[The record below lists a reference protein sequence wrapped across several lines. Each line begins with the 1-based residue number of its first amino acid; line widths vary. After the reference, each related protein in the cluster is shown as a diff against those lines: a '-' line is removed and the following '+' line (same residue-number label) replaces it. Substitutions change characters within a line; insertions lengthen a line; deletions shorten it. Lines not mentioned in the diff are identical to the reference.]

1 MTRVSRHDAL
11 DGGVL
16 NRDDGDACPGRD
28 RYHLRSSVVL
38 EILTLNRL
46 QCRGERC
53 LPGRQRQFPVLLGP
67 PLSPK
72 GKWWEDSFFLDQSE
86 YAVIR
91 VHENS
96 GNQYDF
102 LGGIVILLSED
113 GLDDR

>member
-1 MTRVSRHDAL
+1 MTRVSRHDVL

-16 NRDDGDACPGRD
+16 NRADGDACPGRD
-28 RYHLRSSVVL
+28 RHHLRSSVVL
-38 EILTLNRL
+38 EILAPNRL

-53 LPGRQRQFPVLLGP
+53 LLGRQRQFPLLLGP
-67 PLSPK
+67 LLSPK
-72 GKWWEDSFFLDQSE
+72 GKWRGDSFFLDQSE

-102 LGGIVILLSED
+102 LGGIVYLSE
-113 GLDDR
+113 

>member
-1 MTRVSRHDAL
+1 MMLSTTAFLIATTVTHVPA
-11 DGGVL
+11 VI
-16 NRDDGDACPGRD
+16 

-38 EILTLNRL
+38 KILALNRL
-46 QCRGERC
+46 QCRSERC

-67 PLSPK
+67 LLSPK
-72 GKWWEDSFFLDQSE
+72 GKWRGDSFFLDQSE

-102 LGGIVILLSED
+102 LGGIVYLTE
-113 GLDDR
+113 